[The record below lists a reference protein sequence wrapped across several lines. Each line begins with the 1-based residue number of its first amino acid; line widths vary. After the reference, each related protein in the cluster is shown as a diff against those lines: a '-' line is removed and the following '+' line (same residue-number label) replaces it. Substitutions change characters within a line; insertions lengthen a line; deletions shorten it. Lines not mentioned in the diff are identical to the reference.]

1 MYILL
6 IWFFLISRIFAF
18 NHNNLNVYGKTDP
31 GWEFVRHLF
40 IENFIQGR
48 DLGASMAV
56 YYEGMPVVDLWGG
69 WFDESK
75 NKLYE
80 NDTLQIPFSAT
91 KGLVAT
97 AVALCVQRGLLDYS
111 LPVRKYWPEYGRY
124 GKENTTVADIL
135 SHRAGLPKDI
145 SPFELALNWTA
156 IIHIL
161 EENKPEWIP
170 GTAHGY
176 HGLTYGWLAG
186 ELVRRVD
193 PNKRT
198 FGQFI
203 QDEITNPLKIEF
215 YIGLPKEKSNRV
227 SPLYFDSNVR
237 TILSGTTISELTIFN
252 DYRYQQ
258 AEIPGVNGITN
269 ARSVARLYASLM
281 SDLDNQKQKRLLNE
295 DIMKKATTS
304 NTPENEVDLIRGYS
318 NAFSMGF
325 QVFDNDLKTFGSG
338 TFGHEGAG
346 GSIGFAAPEK
356 KLAFAYIVNQYGVKK
371 NRQEISP
378 RTQTIIK
385 HIATIINNNRIR

>member
-1 MYILL
+1 MFMVKLILDG
-6 IWFFLISRIFAF
+6 
-18 NHNNLNVYGKTDP
+18 N
-31 GWEFVRHLF
+31 LF

-56 YYEGMPVVDLWGG
+56 YYEGIPVVDLWGG

-75 NKLYE
+75 NRLYE
-80 NDTLQIPFSAT
+80 NDTLQIPFSVT

-111 LPVRKYWPEYGRY
+111 SPVRKYWPEYGRY

-161 EENKPEWIP
+161 EEKKPEWIP

-176 HGLTYGWLAG
+176 HGLSYRWLAG
-186 ELVRRVD
+186 GLARRVD

-203 QDEITNPLKIEF
+203 RSEITNPLKIEF
-215 YIGLPKEKSNRV
+215 YI
-227 SPLYFDSNVR
+227 
-237 TILSGTTISELTIFN
+237 ELTIFN
-252 DYRYQQ
+252 DYCYQQ
-258 AEIPGVNGITN
+258 SEIPGVNGITN

-295 DIMKKATTS
+295 DIMKKA
-304 NTPENEVDLIRGYS
+304 
-318 NAFSMGF
+318 
-325 QVFDNDLKTFGSG
+325 
-338 TFGHEGAG
+338 
-346 GSIGFAAPEK
+346 
-356 KLAFAYIVNQYGVKK
+356 
-371 NRQEISP
+371 
-378 RTQTIIK
+378 
-385 HIATIINNNRIR
+385 